1 MTEGRA
7 HGRGASH
14 GGDREGGAVPYLV
27 GASGPRGCAILFGLL
42 AVFWPA
48 ITVLAL
54 VIVFGAYAILNGVF
68 AIFGS
73 GRSASRTW
81 MIVYGVLSVLA
92 GILAFVWPGMTALA
106 LLFVIAS
113 WAVVTGIVEIVAAIR
128 LRKEMTGE
136 WMFIV
141 SGVLSVL
148 FGILLFVWPASGALA
163 VVWLIATMAI
173 VYGVAL
179 VVLAFRVKA
188 LGSRRPGGS
197 GTVPHIG

>member
-1 MTEGRA
+1 MEEVPRTGEIA
-7 HGRGASH
+7 
-14 GGDREGGAVPYLV
+14 REGLSRTWWVHLV
-27 GASGPRGCAILFGLL
+27 RGGCAILFGLL